1 MFKKSQNC
9 NYLICHT
16 LSWGN
21 SLIVSN
27 WRCHVIENIFTSLE
41 KSLNCSWKRPF
52 CKCGHLNHYYWAV
65 PHHHWNEETLAE
77 VNCCCQRCLATG
89 EVGKEGEKG
98 RRGVA
103 VGLDKQ
109 VPTASWEGAVTW
121 KRSIYL
127 KKKTEEKAEN
137 ALIKGNRGLRLNF
150 GCKQR
155 FVRTFYYFICFVFRK
170 KNILKHLYKE
180 RNIFCVKHCY
190 DLKMNPPSPNIW
202 LKHRS
207 TMSVKGKLLHFSEKL
222 LTEFHCQCWEAL
234 NLSQTLFL
242 LKVSKI
248 KEYLGRVIFLPLVIW
263 DLFS

>member
-1 MFKKSQNC
+1 M
-9 NYLICHT
+9 
-16 LSWGN
+16 
-21 SLIVSN
+21 
-27 WRCHVIENIFTSLE
+27 
-41 KSLNCSWKRPF
+41 
-52 CKCGHLNHYYWAV
+52 
-65 PHHHWNEETLAE
+65 
-77 VNCCCQRCLATG
+77 NCCCQRCLATG

-155 FVRTFYYFICFVFRK
+155 FVRTFNYIICFAFRK
-170 KNILKHLYKE
+170 K
-180 RNIFCVKHCY
+180 IFWKISIRAEIFLCVKHCC
-190 DLKMNPPSPNIW
+190 DLKWTPPSPNIW

-222 LTEFHCQCWEAL
+222 LTEFHCQCRE
-234 NLSQTLFL
+234 
-242 LKVSKI
+242 VSEPFANIISPESK
-248 KEYLGRVIFLPLVIW
+248 
-263 DLFS
+263 